1 MLVPLDQARALEDG
15 EVLDEAGERHGVRLR
30 ERAHGLL
37 ARLQGVEH
45 LPAGGIRE
53 GGEDVIETSGML
65 LNHLVQYAARLPC
78 RQAP

>member
-1 MLVPLDQARALEDG
+1 MLVPLDQARALEDR

-30 ERAHGLL
+30 ELAHRLF

-65 LNHLVQYAARLPC
+65 LNHLVQYAAGLRC